1 MTALVVLKDVA
12 RLPGRL
18 AAAAET
24 AIDRLGALE
33 GSVRDIASLL
43 PGIARDVSS
52 LGAELTGLRAGAEPQ
67 LQRVAVI
74 EETAA
79 RLEARVVEVQATLSR
94 LEGAVRGAVDRL
106 PDPDA
111 PGPLARAKDAL
122 TR

>member
-79 RLEARVVEVQATLSR
+79 RLEARVVEVQAALSR

-122 TR
+122 TG